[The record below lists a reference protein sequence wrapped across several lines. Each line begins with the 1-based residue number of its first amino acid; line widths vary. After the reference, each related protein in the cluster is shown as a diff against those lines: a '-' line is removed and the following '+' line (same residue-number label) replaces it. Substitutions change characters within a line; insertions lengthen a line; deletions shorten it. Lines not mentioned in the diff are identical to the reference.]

1 MTDSTHP
8 RPGARQA
15 RPDYPSA
22 RLVAGLSLLAMAVAA
37 AVAYGV
43 IHARLV
49 APGDAAATA
58 TAIAAHIGLY
68 RLEIALWVVIVAA
81 DVTVALALWRVF
93 SRASPA
99 LSRSVAATRIVY
111 AAGLAVAVD
120 FLARAAASP
129 QPLVEIQ
136 RFEAIWSAGLIL
148 FGIHLVLLG
157 VLLGALARRSAAAPR
172 ALAWLLVVAG
182 VCYTLTHAHQSLG
195 ITLTGAAATVEGLL
209 AIPMTLAE
217 LWLAVWLLAG
227 ATLRRARPEAAP
239 ALSR

>member
-15 RPDYPSA
+15 RPDCPSA
-22 RLVAGLSLLAMAVAA
+22 RLVAGLSLVAMAAAA

-43 IHARLV
+43 IHGRLV

-58 TAIAAHIGLY
+58 TTIAAHIGLF
-68 RLEIALWVVIVAA
+68 RLEVALWVVIVAT
-81 DVTVALALWRVF
+81 DVLVALALWRLFAPV
-93 SRASPA
+93 APA
-99 LSRSVAATRIVY
+99 LARLMAATRIVY
-111 AAGLAVAVD
+111 AAALAAGVG
-120 FLARAAASP
+120 FLARAAASS
-129 QPLVEIQ
+129 QPLAEIQ

-148 FGIHLVLLG
+148 FGIHLM
-157 VLLGALARRSAAAPR
+157 LLGALARRSPGVPR

-195 ITLTGAAATVEGLL
+195 ITLTGAAATIEGLL

-227 ATLRRARPEAAP
+227 AAPRRAGPEAAP
-239 ALSR
+239 AFSR